1 MTGCDWLVVLLLLCA
16 SLLGIAL
23 AVSAPRGT
31 RVVVTS
37 NGQTCFIAPLDQ
49 PRSVD
54 IEGPLGLT
62 HLVIDNLGAQITSSP
77 CPHKI
82 CINMGPVKRSGEL
95 LACVPNRIVV
105 RIDSPGDEEA
115 PYDLLSR

>member
-1 MTGCDWLVVLLLLCA
+1 MTGMDWLVVLLLLCT
-16 SLLGIAL
+16 SLTGIAMVV
-23 AVSAPRGT
+23 AAPRGT

-37 NGQTCFIAPLDQ
+37 DGKTCFVAPLDQ
-49 PRSVD
+49 YRSVD

-62 HLVIDNLGAQITSSP
+62 HLVIDDLGAHITSSP
-77 CPHKI
+77 CPHKT

-95 LACVPNRIVV
+95 LACVPNRILV